1 MEKNKPKQKK
11 KVDIQSNTQSNTQ
24 SNIQSNIQSNTEPT
38 PTIFDKYRHYIKQAN
53 SNYISGIKYNEIM
66 EIHRYCERT
75 LKKQL
80 SLDTSCGYCVLNRI
94 KQFASLEK

>member
-1 MEKNKPKQKK
+1 MEKGKPKQKK
-11 KVDIQSNTQSNTQ
+11 KVDTQPNIQPNIQPNTQP
-24 SNIQSNIQSNTEPT
+24 NTEPT

-80 SLDTSCGYCVLNRI
+80 SLDTSCGYCVLNRV
-94 KQFASLEK
+94 KLFSSLEK

>member
-11 KVDIQSNTQSNTQ
+11 KIDTQLNTQPNTQ
-24 SNIQSNIQSNTEPT
+24 PNIQPNTAPT

-53 SNYISGIKYNEIM
+53 SNYIQGIKYPEIM

-94 KQFASLEK
+94 KLFASLENKK